1 MKIVIKYLEY
11 LNEKVKVFE
20 PNNYFVIYYN
30 YLMVIIELIAA
41 FYLPMEISF
50 MNKDFKLPQILSQ
63 LILLFFFFDIV
74 ILFNT
79 GSEDKGIEIFDRKTI
94 AKMYIKGNF
103 FFDLLAFIALIF
115 TMSRADS
122 TEIYCQDIFGFF
134 TILKISHVL

>member
-1 MKIVIKYLEY
+1 MRILIKYLEY

-41 FYLPMEISF
+41 FYLPMETSF
-50 MNKDFKLPQILSQ
+50 MNKDFKLPQILSE

-74 ILFNT
+74 FLFNT
-79 GSEDKGIEIFDRKTI
+79 GSEDKGIEISDRKTI

-103 FFDLLAFIALIF
+103 FFDLIALIALIF
-115 TMSRADS
+115 TMLREDS
-122 TEIYCQDIFGFF
+122 TEIYC
-134 TILKISHVL
+134 